1 MFSAEVL
8 IPKTRIAVVI
18 GKKGVTKRA
27 LEKYTKTTLKVG
39 KEGDVF
45 IIGEDNLDVFITT
58 SIVKAIGRGF
68 NPEIARLLLNDDY
81 TFEII
86 NIKDFTKRSERKF
99 ERIKARLIGTKG
111 GARHN
116 IEKNTDTNISI
127 FGKTVAIIGKYEN
140 VMLAKNSL
148 EKLLKG
154 SPHGNVYKYISDYK
168 KRFR

>member
-8 IPKTRIAVVI
+8 IPKTRVAVVI
-18 GKKGVTKRA
+18 GKKGSTKRS
-27 LEKYTKTTLKVG
+27 LEKYTRTKLKIG

-45 IIGEDNLDVFITT
+45 IIGEDNLDVFIAT
-58 SIVKAIGRGF
+58 SVIRAVGRGF
-68 NPEIARLLLNDDY
+68 NPDIARLLLNDEY
-81 TFEII
+81 TFEVI
-86 NIKDFTKRSERKF
+86 NIKDFTKGSERKL
-99 ERIKARLIGTKG
+99 ERLKSRLIGTKG

-116 IEKNTDTNISI
+116 IEKNTGTNISI
-127 FGKTVAIIGKYEN
+127 FGKTVAIIGKYEQAI
-140 VMLAKNSL
+140 LAKNAV